1 MIVKI
6 RNIFQLIRVKHWVK
20 NILIFIPLICSGLI
34 NYQNTLACII
44 GFFAFCFASSFVY
57 VINDIKDIEKDKL
70 HPTKRNRPL
79 ASGKIKKSTAIY
91 IAVLMLILSI
101 SINTL
106 INNNILNISLY
117 ILLSYIVINILYSFG
132 LKNIAIVDIIL
143 LASGF
148 ILRVYYGAAII
159 NVAVSDWLFLTI
171 LSGSLFLG
179 LGKRK
184 KELIN
189 SEKSRKVLQE
199 YNEAF
204 LDKFQYVTLG
214 LMLVFYS
221 LWVIEQD
228 IKYLSFT
235 IPLIII
241 IFMRYC
247 LIIEKSDE
255 GDPTT
260 ILYQDKFLMTLSL
273 IFGLSMVFFLVIL

>member
-20 NILIFIPLICSGLI
+20 NILIFIPLLCSGLI
-34 NYQNTLACII
+34 NYSNVLDCII
-44 GFFAFCFASSFVY
+44 GFFAFCFASSFIY

-241 IFMRYC
+241 IFMRYF
-247 LIIEKSDE
+247 LII
-255 GDPTT
+255 
-260 ILYQDKFLMTLSL
+260 
-273 IFGLSMVFFLVIL
+273 